1 MMVSIK
7 VADSDQEIL
16 SCFDVM
22 SQLHDKLSRD
32 EFVDYIARLKSKGYQ
47 LAFLED
53 GERVRSIM
61 WPTNMMGLEAL
72 RFGKRS

>member
-7 VADSDQEIL
+7 LADSDQEIL

-22 SQLHDKLSRD
+22 SQLHDRLLRD
-32 EFVDYIARLKSKGYQ
+32 EFVDYIAQLKSKGYQ

-53 GERVRSIM
+53 GERIRSVIGFYL
-61 WPTNMMGLEAL
+61 NESIA
-72 RFGKRS
+72 